1 MRRVAC
7 VFTTSVALVVVPVG
21 ASVVAQPGA
30 PTKSSDTLPIR
41 FGAVGNRLDLRIGG
55 LAAIEV
61 APTFTYLGGSRFILG
76 GTADAEQHLFVVAD
90 SSKAVTRLF
99 WIQIESRLPTRPGNY
114 DYSADSMVTI
124 QGFPLAANRRT
135 YTTPPD
141 PTSDRARA
149 FALVEARGLRVPEG
163 ATRVRLVYLPERPA
177 RREVMIVYLEAA
189 RSAGQESL
197 LSRAARGV
205 VLHRRP

>member
-1 MRRVAC
+1 MRRVAW

-90 SSKAVTRLF
+90 SSETVTRLF

-124 QGFPLAANRRT
+124 QGFPLAANRNVH
-135 YTTPPD
+135 D
-141 PTSDRARA
+141 SSGSDFRPRAR
-149 FALVEARGLRVPEG
+149 LRLG
-163 ATRVRLVYLPERPA
+163 
-177 RREVMIVYLEAA
+177 
-189 RSAGQESL
+189 
-197 LSRAARGV
+197 
-205 VLHRRP
+205 